1 MKIGLQFKLIYRITV
16 FMNHNVRSARRRFG
30 FEFSVLARQWRRI
43 LERQLE
49 QAGLTDATWAPL
61 LHLERLGDGVT
72 QKALAA
78 AVGIDGS
85 SLVRLLDILAAKTWI
100 ERRIGDEDRR
110 ARLIHLTPDG
120 RAAVERVRAILYA
133 AEEPLLEGLSD
144 EELAAAVRLFEKLS
158 PRIRRILEA
167 QDEGEA

>member
-1 MKIGLQFKLIYRITV
+1 
-16 FMNHNVRSARRRFG
+16 MNSDIRSPRRRFG

-61 LHLERLGDGVT
+61 LHLDRLGDGVT

-85 SLVRLLDILAAKTWI
+85 SLVRLLDILVAKQWI

-110 ARLIHLTPDG
+110 ARCIHLTPSG
-120 RAAVERVRAILYA
+120 REAVERVHAILSE
-133 AEEPLLEGLSD
+133 AERPLLEGISD
-144 EELAAAVRLFEKLS
+144 AELAAAVAVFEKLS
-158 PRIRRILEA
+158 PRIARLLQVEE
-167 QDEGEA
+167 QPET